1 MWTVGVNCYL
11 HNQWVD
17 GDLPGRATTR
27 AEDAALQVGGVSPAL
42 PLDPSSGPQHLR
54 SPAPPRLSPHPPSVP
69 SRGCPCV
76 AGRDHGRVIPS
87 QSEPIAPPHNINV
100 TVPY

>member
-69 SRGCPCV
+69 SRGRPCV
-76 AGRDHGRVIPS
+76 ADRVVVAVQRGLSRWRLAGRAWS
-87 QSEPIAPPHNINV
+87 S
-100 TVPY
+100 